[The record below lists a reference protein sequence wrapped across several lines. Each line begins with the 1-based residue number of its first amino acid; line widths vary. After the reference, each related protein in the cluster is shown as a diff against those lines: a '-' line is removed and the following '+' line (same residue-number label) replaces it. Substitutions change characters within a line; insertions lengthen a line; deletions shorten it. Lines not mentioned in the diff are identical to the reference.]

1 MPTYS
6 FNGIGLGR
14 NLIYASLT
22 FTISLVAEEAIAY
35 SGDYFSALCATVGI
49 FQQSFSSW
57 EEHFMAEMMTGSVQ
71 HAGTY
76 LPVRPP
82 GGSLT
87 IAFQKFGRFSAHVRN
102 RAWRL
107 KNEQP
112 LQVLAILAAVAATA
126 GAATRVWRS
135 NQDE

>member
-1 MPTYS
+1 
-6 FNGIGLGR
+6 
-14 NLIYASLT
+14 
-22 FTISLVAEEAIAY
+22 
-35 SGDYFSALCATVGI
+35 
-49 FQQSFSSW
+49 
-57 EEHFMAEMMTGSVQ
+57 MAEMTGSLQ
-71 HAGTY
+71 NAGTY

-82 GGSLT
+82 GGSLS